1 MIMDP
6 GIDGRETYKRVI
18 EINPHQ
24 KAIIVSGLSET
35 DQGKEA
41 QKLGAGTDVKKP
53 YVMKKI
59 GVAIRD
65 EVDRK

>member
-1 MIMDP
+1 MDRR
-6 GIDGRETYKRVI
+6 IDGLETYKRVI

-41 QKLGAGTDVKKP
+41 TMSRSP
-53 YVMKKI
+53 M
-59 GVAIRD
+59 
-65 EVDRK
+65 